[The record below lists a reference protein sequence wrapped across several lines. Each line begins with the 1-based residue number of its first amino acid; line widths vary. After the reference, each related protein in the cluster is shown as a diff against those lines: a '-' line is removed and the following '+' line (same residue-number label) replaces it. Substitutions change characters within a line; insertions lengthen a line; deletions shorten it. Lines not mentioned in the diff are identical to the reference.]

1 LQAVNKRNNF
11 RLADVVEVAASA
23 GERMKGLLGRKELPA
38 GRGLLIKK
46 CNGIHMFFMK
56 FAIDAVFLSKDDE
69 VVYILRNFKPW
80 RISKIV
86 GRAASVLELPA
97 GTLGDNVKT
106 GDFIDF
112 VV

>member
-1 LQAVNKRNNF
+1 M
-11 RLADVVEVAASA
+11 LADVIEVAASA

-38 GRGLLIKK
+38 GQGLLIKK
-46 CNGIHMFFMK
+46 CNGIHMFFMR
-56 FAIDAVFLSKDDE
+56 FVIDAVFLSKEDE

-80 RISKIV
+80 RVSKIV
-86 GRAASVLELPA
+86 SRAAAVLELPA
-97 GTLGDNVKT
+97 GTLGNNVKE